1 MVPKFLVSGV
11 VATVLLA
18 GGVAACHRQPTTA
31 APAASSTSK
40 PARPAETPL
49 TVRALRQQPKLLDS
63 SLIYF
68 AVKHT
73 SVQRWQEVSDFK
85 LGWQVETE
93 RVQGTKRYSVWPDAH
108 IQESQK
114 KLEPNWFT
122 LKGQRVTYESFV
134 VHSDGDYTVVHTTL
148 ARVVQRINQDHAA
161 QRVRHMTNN
170 LTILEK

>member
-1 MVPKFLVSGV
+1 MDRRQLVLG
-11 VATVLLA
+11 LA
-18 GGVAACHRQPTTA
+18 GLLCGGGLVGCHANHGT
-31 APAASSTSK
+31 STVHPVHQQQK
-40 PARPAETPL
+40 TQRPL
-49 TVRALRQQPKLLDS
+49 TLAALQRHPKLAYAS
-63 SLIYF
+63 VIYY
-68 AVKHT
+68 AVQHT
-73 SVQRWQEVSDFK
+73 DVQRWQEVADFK
-85 LGWQVETE
+85 LGWQVEIE
-93 RVQGTKRYSVWPDAH
+93 RVQGTRRYSVWPDAH

-148 ARVVQRINQDHAA
+148 SRVVQQINRDHAA